1 MNPKTKQTWISIAIA
16 TVIVCVIAG
25 LAVLGGSVLWIRK
38 HFNTQFTSAEIA
50 GNELERERAR
60 FAGQQPLIEWQDER
74 DPPRIHRRTVANTGD
89 LQALRVLAF
98 DPGAGKLVRVSI
110 PFWLLRLTPS
120 KHFRFFD
127 HESGVAI
134 DADRLD
140 LTVEDLERAGP
151 GLVLDAHSRRDGARV
166 LVWSE

>member
-25 LAVLGGSVLWIRK
+25 LAVVGGSVLWIRK
-38 HFNTQFTSAEIA
+38 HINTQFTSAETA
-50 GNELERERAR
+50 GDELERERAR
-60 FAGQQPLIEWQDER
+60 FAGQQPLIEWRDER
-74 DPPRIHRRTVANTGD
+74 DLPSVHRRSMASAAD

-98 DPGAGKLVRVSI
+98 DPRAGKLVRLSI
-110 PFWLLRLTPS
+110 PFWILRLTPS
-120 KHFRFFD
+120 RHFRFFD
-127 HESGVAI
+127 HVRGVAI
-134 DADRLD
+134 DTDRLQ

-151 GLVLDAHSRRDGARV
+151 GLVLDAHNRRDGAQI